1 MDDILP
7 AIGGVSP
14 SGRKGN
20 RLFRSGSKKLEKIA
34 EILVDYSIKL
44 KSKETVI
51 LQLRDLEAMP
61 LLLAT
66 YEKVLARGAYA
77 ILTFN
82 PREIEKIYFKK
93 AKKNQLEFI
102 PLGHE
107 INVKKADASIN
118 FGGLEPGNYLKD
130 ANPKKMAMRARATQ
144 KLDTY
149 FVNNVRWVLVGYPT
163 QIVIKES
170 GLSKQKF
177 LNLYFSSIIQN
188 WRKKKKEMTKI
199 KKIFDNAE
207 EVVILGEKTD
217 LTLSLKNR
225 PGVICG
231 GTYNMPDG
239 EIMYAPREKSVEGE
253 IYFDFPVSFNGKEI
267 KGAVLKFSNGKV
279 VKFSAKSGKKNLAE
293 ILKTDAGAKRV
304 GEFGIGL
311 NYGIKDYI
319 NNTLFDEKIGG
330 TIHLALGR
338 AYEECRGK
346 NKSAIHF
353 DMVKDLRKKSEIWV
367 DGKQIFKNGK
377 FII

>member
-1 MDDILP
+1 VKD
-7 AIGGVSP
+7 
-14 SGRKGN
+14 
-20 RLFRSGSKKLEKIA
+20 FQKKLEKVA
-34 EILVDYSIKL
+34 EILIDYSIKL
-44 KSKETVI
+44 KPKETVI

-66 YEKVLARGAYA
+66 YEKVLVRGAYP

-82 PREIEKIYFKK
+82 PREIEKIYFQK
-93 AKKNQLEFI
+93 AKKHQLQFI
-102 PLGHE
+102 PIGHE

-130 ANPKKMAMRARATQ
+130 ADPKKMAMRARVTQ

-163 QIVIKES
+163 KTVIKES
-170 GLSKQKF
+170 GLSKNKF
-177 LNLYFSSIIQN
+177 VNMYFFSIIQD
-188 WRKKKKEMTKI
+188 WRKKKKEMARI
-199 KKIFDNAE
+199 KKIFDNAQ

-217 LTLSLKNR
+217 LTLSLENR
-225 PGVICG
+225 EGIICSG
-231 GTYNMPDG
+231 EFNMPDG
-239 EIMYAPREKSVEGE
+239 ELFYAPREQSLDGE
-253 IYFDFPVSFNGKEI
+253 IYFDFPLSYRGKEI
-267 KGAVLKFSNGKV
+267 TGVQLKFSNGKV
-279 VKFSAKSGKKNLAE
+279 AKFSAKNGRKNLTE
-293 ILKTDAGAKRV
+293 ILKTDTGAKRV

-338 AYEECRGK
+338 AYKESGGK

-367 DGKQIFKNGK
+367 DGKLVFKNRK
-377 FII
+377 FI